1 MFAFW
6 RNRKACVEHKRAL
19 DAIASSSVVFSSW
32 GPNRVGITVSGNGAT
47 RTIKVNTA
55 HLQSILESPDSYGPR
70 SLNGETSDSRYR
82 ESFLGTVT
90 FTPADEGA
98 LVVTVRTLGEAV
110 SAFGITRE
118 GLLADLDIQSRSSN
132 SS

>member
-47 RTIKVNTA
+47 RTITANTTLLRA
-55 HLQSILESPDSYGPR
+55 ILESPDSYGSR
-70 SLNGETSDSRYR
+70 SINGGTSDSRYR

-90 FTPADEGA
+90 FTPVDEGF
-98 LVVTVRTLGEAV
+98 LVVTVHTLGEAV